1 MGLNEVQKKT
11 RSDYLENNLI
21 ITECS
26 QKKQYAFVSYA
37 SDDWETVFKQAV
49 IPLQQQYGLHVYADK
64 AFDKLND
71 KWIVPMLRNVRG
83 SDLMLVFVSQNYIES
98 YACFLELLTAV
109 NNKKQIVFVDLGG
122 GLHLGDTTDQPSIE
136 RGVKNEILNQGAN
149 ISTNTNNSSNDLM
162 RAMKS
167 SFTSIST
174 LLEQDALSKYDIS
187 DAFINFFRDASI
199 NRKSI
204 NDLRALMHTIKSVS
218 NRVFDKIPE
227 QNPRNEA
234 PYIPAKAPAPQEQ
247 QAVGQPARSVQSE
260 AHTGEQPAP
269 SDPSE
274 AGPAA
279 QSFVRSQGEEITA
292 QSAGNPQ
299 PEVQS
304 AAEYSLDELVR
315 KGPAGARPRG
325 KKSIAILI
333 GAAAGLAVVIMA
345 FVLIFSRSKQVEAM
359 AYEFSMQDGN
369 KMQLYSGEYTGEW
382 KSNKPYRQGSFSYE
396 DADNSDNSFVYEG
409 EWEDGLANG
418 QGTMTWADDAVYE
431 GEFAGGK
438 RNGQGIYTWADGSV
452 YEGEWVNGLKNGQGT
467 YTNPNGYCYKGEW
480 KDGKASGQGTM
491 TFAEDDDKG
500 RREYVGEFANDKR
513 NGQGTMTWTNG
524 AVYEGGWKDGN
535 RSGQGTHTFAKDDK
549 YNRRDYTGQ
558 WENDKASGQGTMTWT
573 NGAVY
578 EGGWKDGIRS
588 GQGTYTF
595 AEDDESGCR
604 EYAGEFANDKRDG
617 QGTMTWTNGAVYE
630 GEWKDGIRSGQGT
643 YTFAKDDKYN
653 RRDYTGQW
661 ENDKPD
667 GQGTMTW
674 TNGNVYEGEWKDG
687 SRDGYGKHTAAD
699 GTVHEG
705 TWKEDKFVG

>member
-122 GLHLGDTTDQPSIE
+122 GLHLGDTTDQPNIE

-247 QAVGQPARSVQSE
+247 QAVGQPAQSVRPE
-260 AHTGEQPAP
+260 ARTGEQPAP

-299 PEVQS
+299 PEVQA
-304 AAEYSLDELVR
+304 AAEYSLDELVQ
-315 KGPAGARPRG
+315 KGPAGSRPRG

-333 GAAAGLAVVIMA
+333 GAAAGLAIVIMA

-438 RNGQGIYTWADGSV
+438 RNGQG
-452 YEGEWVNGLKNGQGT
+452 
-467 YTNPNGYCYKGEW
+467 
-480 KDGKASGQGTM
+480 
-491 TFAEDDDKG
+491 
-500 RREYVGEFANDKR
+500 
-513 NGQGTMTWTNG
+513 
-524 AVYEGGWKDGN
+524 
-535 RSGQGTHTFAKDDK
+535 
-549 YNRRDYTGQ
+549 
-558 WENDKASGQGTMTWT
+558 
-573 NGAVY
+573 
-578 EGGWKDGIRS
+578 
-588 GQGTYTF
+588 TYTF

-661 ENDKPD
+661 ENDKPN

>member
-122 GLHLGDTTDQPSIE
+122 GLHLGDTTDQPNIE

-174 LLEQDALSKYDIS
+174 LLEQDALLKYDIS

-227 QNPRNEA
+227 
-234 PYIPAKAPAPQEQ
+234 IPAKAPAPQEQ
-247 QAVGQPARSVQSE
+247 QAVGQPAQSVRPE
-260 AHTGEQPAP
+260 ARTGEQPAP

-299 PEVQS
+299 PEVQA
-304 AAEYSLDELVR
+304 AAEYSLDELVQ
-315 KGPAGARPRG
+315 KGPAGSRPRG

-333 GAAAGLAVVIMA
+333 GAAAGLAIVIMA

-438 RNGQGIYTWADGSV
+438 RNGQGTYTWADGSV

-513 NGQGTMTWTNG
+513 NGQGTMTWTSG

-661 ENDKPD
+661 ENDKPN